1 MSLCPQSMGMDGGGT
16 GKITFEDEAGTAMES
31 SSGLLLPAKEG
42 IRLESMTGI
51 AVQAM
56 SDIVAF
62 YGAGASSLCVNS
74 SVARAEKNSYEN
86 LIHMI

>member
-16 GKITFEDEAGTAMES
+16 GKIT
-31 SSGLLLPAKEG
+31 
-42 IRLESMTGI
+42 
-51 AVQAM
+51 
-56 SDIVAF
+56 
-62 YGAGASSLCVNS
+62 SSLCVNS